1 MPSYNV
7 SASVDTFLRS
17 SSTSGMRTNIGIS
30 FSQTGTASLQQT
42 GNYTITLN
50 GTGSVTLTLPAT
62 SGTLATVSGTESL
75 SNKTLIS
82 AALTTPTIGSAGA
95 TFTGSVSGSTI
106 LRASG
111 TASGTVIIPAGND
124 TLVNLTGVQTLSNK
138 TFVTPNI
145 GVATA
150 TSVNGLQIV
159 SVSKSFECGSNLIFG
174 THDLEFVTSGAATL
188 TLPSGIATLYS
199 TATGSITSAQLRG
212 SLTDATGTGS
222 SVFATSPT
230 LISPTLGTC
239 FCTTINGLSISS
251 TGGELVLDATLNI
264 SSGND
269 LTIVTTGSTNV
280 TLPTSGTLATLAGSE
295 TLTNKTITTATLNTS
310 ILSACTVTTSL
321 VPTVDDGAALGST
334 SKKFSDLFLASG
346 AVLNFN
352 NGNVV
357 VTHSAGNINV
367 TSGDLRV
374 TTAGTNNASVV
385 TVGNTQNLTLGGALV
400 ADSISCQGL
409 NVDVESTFN
418 DTATGPFRPKITLYP
433 SDGPIAVQSGTHH
446 ITKSSVAAMTVA
458 APSSQDGELLMISS
472 GSNFAHVV
480 TFTGSTL
487 ADGTT
492 GLNSTVTF
500 AAFAGASVTVY
511 ARGSLWY
518 VLSQNNVTIT

>member
-1 MPSYNV
+1 
-7 SASVDTFLRS
+7 
-17 SSTSGMRTNIGIS
+17 MRTNIGIS

-138 TFVTPNI
+138 TFVAPSI
-145 GVATA
+145 GAATA

-159 SVSKSFECGSNLIFG
+159 AVSKSFECGSNLIFG

-212 SLTDATGTGS
+212 SLTDETGTGS
-222 SVFATSPT
+222 AVFATGPT
-230 LISPTLGTC
+230 LVNPILGVASATSLNVSTDVMCDTLSVT
-239 FCTTINGLSISS
+239 SIS
-251 TGGELVLDATLNI
+251 
-264 SSGND
+264 
-269 LTIVTTGSTNV
+269 
-280 TLPTSGTLATLAGSE
+280 
-295 TLTNKTITTATLNTS
+295 
-310 ILSACTVTTSL
+310 
-321 VPTVDDGAALGST
+321 VDD
-334 SKKFSDLFLASG
+334 
-346 AVLNFN
+346 
-352 NGNVV
+352 
-357 VTHSAGNINV
+357 I
-367 TSGDLRV
+367 
-374 TTAGTNNASVV
+374 
-385 TVGNTQNLTLGGALV
+385 
-400 ADSISCQGL
+400 
-409 NVDVESTFN
+409 
-418 DTATGPFRPKITLYP
+418 TATGAITGTGYITGLLKPAIFTYGA
-433 SDGPIAVQSGTHH
+433 DGAIATQSAIHQ
-446 ITKSSVAAMTVA
+446 ITKSSAAAMTVA

-511 ARGSLWY
+511 ARGSL
-518 VLSQNNVTIT
+518 